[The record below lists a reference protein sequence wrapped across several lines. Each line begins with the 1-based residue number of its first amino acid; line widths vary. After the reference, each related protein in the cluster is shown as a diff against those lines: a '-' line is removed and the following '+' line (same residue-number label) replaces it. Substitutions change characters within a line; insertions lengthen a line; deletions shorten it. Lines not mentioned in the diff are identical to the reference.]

1 MTCDIKNTWLLSS
14 SLGATP
20 NTSWRNTAKF
30 ALRSF
35 FVPAVLYLH
44 YYLKNNNYV
53 KRRDNNFEIVFEMIR
68 YVCVNVFQDNSLSVS
83 KREQSVE
90 KVRKKG
96 RLFVVYVVFFKYTV

>member
-1 MTCDIKNTWLLSS
+1 
-14 SLGATP
+14 
-20 NTSWRNTAKF
+20 
-30 ALRSF
+30 
-35 FVPAVLYLH
+35 
-44 YYLKNNNYV
+44 
-53 KRRDNNFEIVFEMIR
+53 MIR